1 MPWQVY
7 FQRVLSSKSA
17 KRAQILSITAAFG
30 CIFMAVPAVLIGA
43 IAKSTG
49 IVLSCAL
56 FSGLRSIDINCFYKN
71 NFLRILRLIVAEIWK
86 QFYI

>member
-1 MPWQVY
+1 MILFFLSRSKAICFPLQCFGGVPWQVY
-7 FQRVLSSKSA
+7 FQRVLSSKSS

-49 IVLSCAL
+49 KMEC
-56 FSGLRSIDINCFYKN
+56 
-71 NFLRILRLIVAEIWK
+71 
-86 QFYI
+86 